1 MTDNIVWSTL
11 ENAIS
16 MGGRRATLRKPLV
29 SLPRPLHRLGHIT
42 SGYLAS
48 CLRHFAQ
55 ILATLGLQIPAKRY
69 TQFGQQIMKKGG
81 KCNERAKKQG
91 IGGT

>member
-16 MGGRRATLRKPLV
+16 MGGRRATLRKPSV
-29 SLPRPLHRLGHIT
+29 SLPRPLRGLGHIT

-48 CLRHFAQ
+48 CHRHFAQ
-55 ILATLGLQIPAKRY
+55 IQLDGWTPDILKTLCGIAFKEKNKGNYRLKC
-69 TQFGQQIMKKGG
+69 TLVGKGG
-81 KCNERAKKQG
+81 Y
-91 IGGT
+91 

>member
-16 MGGRRATLRKPLV
+16 MGGRRATLRKPSV
-29 SLPRPLHRLGHIT
+29 SLYHLRLGHIT

-48 CLRHFAQ
+48 CHRHFAQ
-55 ILATLGLQIPAKRY
+55 IQLDGWTPDILKTLCGIAFKEKNKGNYRLKC
-69 TQFGQQIMKKGG
+69 TLVGKGG
-81 KCNERAKKQG
+81 Y
-91 IGGT
+91 